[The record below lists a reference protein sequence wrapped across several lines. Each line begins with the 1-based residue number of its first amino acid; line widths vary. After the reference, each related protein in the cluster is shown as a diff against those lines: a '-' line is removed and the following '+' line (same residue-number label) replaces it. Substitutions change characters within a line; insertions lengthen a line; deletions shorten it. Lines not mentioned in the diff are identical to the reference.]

1 MRAVSTLAPP
11 VSIEHSLISPRDSIT
26 RVKSDA
32 PLGHRCSQLVI
43 SSPVSV
49 VQRSVMVWPSS
60 ARRILSEVTS
70 LCARWAQPSDTVMFR
85 PSALPRTSPAGG
97 PEGIVV
103 GTLSAGA
110 EPPDES
116 REWSSD
122 PHTRQPPKPGPRSLR
137 RQHTPA
143 STCDLRAAEDPRW
156 RSARPKVADLV
167 GFGLQSRSAMG
178 CPWFDSFSCRPRRVR
193 LARADRNLDTLRR
206 SISRTLAMAAERPEY
221 SANWDGGVVD
231 IHTRG

>member
-32 PLGHRCSQLVI
+32 PLGHRCSRLVI

-60 ARRILSEVTS
+60 ARRILSGVTS

-122 PHTRQPPKPGPRSLR
+122 PPH
-137 RQHTPA
+137 PA
-143 STCDLRAAEDPRW
+143 AAETRTAITPTATHPRLNV
-156 RSARPKVADLV
+156 RPP
-167 GFGLQSRSAMG
+167 SRRGPALAERTTEG
-178 CPWFDSFSCRPRRVR
+178 RGPRRVR
-193 LARADRNLDTLRR
+193 
-206 SISRTLAMAAERPEY
+206 AAEPISDGMPMVRFLLVSTPPCPTGQSRPQPRHP
-221 SANWDGGVVD
+221 SAEHQPNARDGCGASRV
-231 IHTRG
+231 